1 MISLA
6 FTLFVAGILTIL
18 LPCILPLIPI
28 VLGVS
33 IADRNKWRP
42 LVTIA
47 GMLVSFVGS
56 TFLLQVVL
64 SNFIELAD
72 IIRIGT
78 FYVLLLFGLG
88 FTFQSRYPKLVGAVL
103 GGLFFFDRGWIAVVI
118 AAVLGIIAMEVSGKV
133 AGKIQQLGLNA
144 QQTARGTLGSQSLI
158 TSFIIGL
165 TMGLVW
171 VPCAGPALGFAFSLV
186 REEPGLQAFFY
197 LSAYGIGAGL
207 PLLLI
212 GYGGQSAVHSVRY
225 VSRYSGRIKQIS
237 GILLIVS
244 AVAFYFNLFQHLQT
258 LLVQN
263 TRYGTLGTE
272 IEESIFGN
280 DMGRKNPLSSPASER

>member
-1 MISLA
+1 MLSLA
-6 FTLFVAGILTIL
+6 FTLFIAGVLTIL

-64 SNFIELAD
+64 SNFIGLAD
-72 IIRIGT
+72 IIRVAT
-78 FYVLLLFGLG
+78 FYALLLFGLG
-88 FTFQSRYPKLVGAVL
+88 FTFHTRWPQILGAIL
-103 GGLFFFDRGWIAVVI
+103 GSVFFVSFGWMAVI
-118 AAVLGIIAMEVSGKV
+118 MGAAVGVIAMEIGGRV
-133 AGKIQQLGLNA
+133 ASRIQQIGFTV
-144 QQTARGTLGSQSLI
+144 QQKARGTLGSQSLI

-165 TMGLVW
+165 TMGFVW

-186 REEPGLQAFFY
+186 REEPSFSALLY
-197 LSAYGIGAGL
+197 LSVYGLGAGI

-212 GYGGQSAVHSVRY
+212 GYGGQTVVHSVRAL
-225 VSRYSGRIKQIS
+225 SQYSGYVKQVS
-237 GILLIVS
+237 GVILILS
-244 AVAFYFNLFQHLQT
+244 AIALQFHIFRAVET
-258 LLVQN
+258 WLVQH
-263 TRYGTLGTE
+263 TAYGAIGIE
-272 IEESIFGN
+272 IEESLFPMN
-280 DMGRKNPLSSPASER
+280 

>member
-1 MISLA
+1 MLTLA
-6 FTLFVAGILTIL
+6 FTLFISGVLTIL

-56 TFLLQVVL
+56 TFLLQVIL
-64 SNFIELAD
+64 RNFIELAD
-72 IIRIGT
+72 IIRVAT
-78 FYVLLLFGLG
+78 FYALLLFGLG
-88 FTFQSRYPKLVGAVL
+88 FTFHTRAPQIIGALL
-103 GGLFFFDRGWIAVVI
+103 GSLFFMDRGWVAVLI
-118 AAVLGIIAMEVSGKV
+118 AAVAGVIAIEIGGMV
-133 AGKIQQLGLNA
+133 ASRIQQMGFTV
-144 QQTARGTLGSQSLI
+144 QQKTRRSLGSQSLI

-186 REEPGLQAFFY
+186 REKPSFSAFLY
-197 LSAYGIGAGL
+197 LSVYGLGAGL

-212 GYGGQSAVHSVRY
+212 GYGGQTVIHSFRVL
-225 VSRYSGRIKQIS
+225 SQYSGYIKQVS
-237 GILLIVS
+237 GVLLIAS
-244 AVAFYFNLFQHLQT
+244 AIALHLNIFQDIQT
-258 LLVQN
+258 WLVQH
-263 TRYGTLGTE
+263 TTYGTLGTE
-272 IEESIFGN
+272 IEESLF
-280 DMGRKNPLSSPASER
+280 DMNVEKPR